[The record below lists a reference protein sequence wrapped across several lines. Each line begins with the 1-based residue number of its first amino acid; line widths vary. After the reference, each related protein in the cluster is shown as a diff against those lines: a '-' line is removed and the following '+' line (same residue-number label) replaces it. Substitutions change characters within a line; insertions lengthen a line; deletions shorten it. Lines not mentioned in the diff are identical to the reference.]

1 MKKNLK
7 FIFTTTWILLSRSYD
22 AYCTYALTPDLSK
35 EANPLV
41 SIVGISS
48 WTTLLVILSLL
59 TIYSLYAY
67 YISLYRPMN
76 LTPKEEGYSFGDFV
90 AFVYLG
96 HKDSWTSVLYKFP
109 SSFTR
114 ATNYFGHLLTKGLVF
129 AGAVSTIMW
138 LLINN
143 TEFYKSIHSAAMI
156 YVILIVGTLM
166 IAYDWNRK
174 LYKQYLVRTE
184 LKPNN

>member
-48 WTTLLVILSLL
+48 WTTMLVILSLL
-59 TIYSLYAY
+59 TIYAIYAY
-67 YISLYRPMN
+67 YVSLFRPMN

-90 AFVYLG
+90 AFLYLG
-96 HKDSWTSVLYKFP
+96 QKDSWTSVLYKFP
-109 SSFTR
+109 KSFTR
-114 ATNYFGHLLTKGLVF
+114 ATNYFGHLLTTGLVF
-129 AGAVSTIMW
+129 AGIVSTIMW

-143 TEFYKSIHSAAMI
+143 TEFYKSIHSAALI
-156 YVILIVGTLM
+156 YVVLVLGILI
-166 IAYDWNRK
+166 IAFNWNKK
-174 LYKQYLVRTE
+174 LYQQYLVRTQ
-184 LKPNN
+184 LPNN